1 MLFYHR
7 AYFKIILLCPEIL
20 CQGGVTYQR
29 KSVRLYELPIR
40 ESLKSHMSYLSA
52 KAITCL
58 LTNTGDKTIIGII
71 NAGEDRM
78 EQTLQQIK
86 TDRTKSRYLRAFK
99 AAFPYTIPVLTG
111 FAALGIA
118 YGLLMASNG
127 YGVLWAFLMSAIG
140 FGGSVQYAMVPLLTT
155 VFDPLQAFLLSF
167 MINARHLFYG
177 LSMLGKY
184 KGLGKKRFF
193 LIFALCDETFSV
205 VSSVEPPEDVEK
217 GLFYFFITFLDYFY
231 WSAATVAVAL
241 GTMITRF
248 TPFLLF
254 PDSKEPP
261 KTVLY
266 LGRVLPPAMMGLLVV
281 YCLRN
286 VSLIRSPHGIPE
298 LIAIAVIVVLHK
310 WKENVLLSIGT
321 GTVVY
326 MLLVQL
332 VF

>member
-1 MLFYHR
+1 
-7 AYFKIILLCPEIL
+7 
-20 CQGGVTYQR
+20 
-29 KSVRLYELPIR
+29 
-40 ESLKSHMSYLSA
+40 
-52 KAITCL
+52 
-58 LTNTGDKTIIGII
+58 
-71 NAGEDRM
+71 M

-217 GLFYFFITFLDYFY
+217 GLFYFFITFLNYFY
-231 WSAATVAVAL
+231 WSAATVTGAL
-241 GTMITRF
+241 IGGMITFDTTGLDFVLTALFVVLFMEQMKKKENRSYGMIGIAGAVVAAMIF
-248 TPFLLF
+248 GSENMVIPSMIIIMAVLLF
-254 PDSKEPP
+254 MGKSK
-261 KTVLY
+261 KTQ
-266 LGRVLPPAMMGLLVV
+266 
-281 YCLRN
+281 
-286 VSLIRSPHGIPE
+286 
-298 LIAIAVIVVLHK
+298 
-310 WKENVLLSIGT
+310 KEDA
-321 GTVVY
+321 
-326 MLLVQL
+326 
-332 VF
+332 